1 MAFAAKISAA
11 IWQKPNQPPTT
22 QKGSFCKAKAMTIIM
37 NDKQIVEMLFSRS
50 EAALSTV
57 QNKYGKY
64 CHQVAYNI
72 LGNNSDAEECVND
85 TYLKVWQS
93 IPPNRPD
100 NLLAYIA
107 RIARNLSLDRL
118 RKNSAQKHSSA
129 TVILEEVSDIVS
141 DGDRDFSDD
150 LLARIAINSFLEN
163 LPARDRKIFVQRYW
177 YSYSSKD
184 IAEGIGKDEYYV
196 NVKLAR
202 LRAKL
207 KIHLEKEGIEL

>member
-1 MAFAAKISAA
+1 
-11 IWQKPNQPPTT
+11 
-22 QKGSFCKAKAMTIIM
+22 M
-37 NDKQIVEMLFSRS
+37 NDKQIVDMLFSRS

-57 QNKYGKY
+57 QSKYGKY

-72 LGNNSDAEECVND
+72 LGNHSDAEECVND
-85 TYLKVWQS
+85 TYLRVWQS

-100 NLLAYIA
+100 NLLAYVA

-118 RKNSAQKHSSA
+118 RKNSKLKNSSA
-129 TVILEEVSDIVS
+129 KIIMEEVSDIVS
-141 DGDRDFSDD
+141 DSSRDFSDD
-150 LLARIAINSFLEN
+150 LFAKIAINSFLEK
-163 LPARDRKIFVQRYW
+163 LPARDRKVFVQRYW
-177 YSYSSKD
+177 YSYSAKD

-207 KIHLEKEGIEL
+207 KIHLEKEGIYL

>member
-1 MAFAAKISAA
+1 
-11 IWQKPNQPPTT
+11 
-22 QKGSFCKAKAMTIIM
+22 M
-37 NDKQIVEMLFSRS
+37 NDKQIVDMLFSRS

-57 QNKYGKY
+57 QSKYGKY

-72 LGNNSDAEECVND
+72 LGSHSDAEECVND
-85 TYLKVWQS
+85 TYLRVWQS
-93 IPPNRPD
+93 IPPNKPD
-100 NLLAYIA
+100 NLLAYIG

-141 DGDRDFSDD
+141 DGERDFSDD
-150 LLARIAINSFLEN
+150 LLARIAINSFLEK

-184 IAEGIGKDEYYV
+184 IAEGVGKDEYYV